1 VSESKLQAT
10 SFIPYT

>member
-1 VSESKLQAT
+1 VTESQAT